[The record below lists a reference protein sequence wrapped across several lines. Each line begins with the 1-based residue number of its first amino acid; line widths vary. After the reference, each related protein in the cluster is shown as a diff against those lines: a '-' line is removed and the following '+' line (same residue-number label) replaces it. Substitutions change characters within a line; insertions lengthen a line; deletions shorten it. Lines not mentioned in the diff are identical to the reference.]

1 MITFPT
7 RFYVCAKSKFEKKKI
22 GTRVNLVKRFRL
34 RRISGLINVEIAKLF

>member
-7 RFYVCAKSKFEKKKI
+7 RFYVCAKSKFEKKI